1 MRSSGSIIHRRL
13 LASGEVGA
21 RECHTELIRL
31 CIDGFARLV
40 TDYGKYDQWVDL
52 VADARE
58 RGLAYLERLIRDV
71 ESDPPD
77 GVG

>member
-1 MRSSGSIIHRRL
+1 MWRD
-13 LASGEVGA
+13 A
-21 RECHTELIRL
+21 ELILLRT
-31 CIDGFARLV
+31 DGFARLV

-58 RGLAYLERLIRDV
+58 RGMAYLEKLIRDV

-77 GVG
+77 GVTRFKRADDVVAVLLTRDPG